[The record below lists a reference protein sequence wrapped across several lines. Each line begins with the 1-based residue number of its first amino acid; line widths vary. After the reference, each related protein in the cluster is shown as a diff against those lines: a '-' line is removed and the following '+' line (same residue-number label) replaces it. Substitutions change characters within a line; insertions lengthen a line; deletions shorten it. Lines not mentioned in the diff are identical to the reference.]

1 MKIFNNLKLGIKI
14 IIGFLII
21 TILSAIIGI
30 IGILKINSIN
40 SNCTEMYEKVAIPL
54 ENLYFM
60 TDSYNRTRA
69 NLRDMILSSTPAE
82 FEDYETRIKER
93 TETFQTNFDQFQTTL
108 ITDDGRAG
116 VKAFSEALNVYKNIE
131 NQVINLA
138 KQNKDEEALV
148 LLKGDC
154 EKAKDNLEDKFNY
167 LVNSKVNYAKNSAIT
182 NSSTA
187 TNARNLMIGC
197 IVIGTLSA
205 IALGFIISRSITK
218 PISKLVGYADRIAL
232 GDVNI
237 EINDVSK
244 DEIGSLMLSFKKM
257 IENIRE
263 NATVAENISKGNLDI
278 IINEKSDKDVLAKSM
293 ILVVDV
299 IKDLENETNT
309 LTNAAV
315 NGQLSTRS
323 DVNKFKGSYSKIVEG
338 FNKTLDAVI
347 EPIKEASNVLQEMS
361 NGNLNVSV
369 KGIYKGDHADIKNAL
384 NDTRDALSSYVNE
397 ISDVLK
403 EMSNSNLDMAINS
416 NYKGD
421 FAQIKDA
428 LNLIIESFNVIF
440 TEINNAADQV
450 SAGASQV
457 SDGSQALSQGTTEQ
471 ASSIEE
477 LTASIGEIATQTK
490 QNAVNAGEANELSLK
505 AKNGAVLGNNHMKE
519 MLKAMDEI
527 NESSSNI
534 SKIIKVI
541 DDIAFQTNI
550 LALNAAVEAAR
561 AGQHGKGFA
570 VVAEEVRNLAARSAN
585 AAKETTDLIEGSI
598 KKVELGTKIANNTAE
613 SLDEIVA
620 SIAKVATLVGEI
632 ATASNEQAT
641 AIYQV
646 NKGIEQVSSV
656 VQTNSSTAEQSAAAS
671 EELSSQAIMLKNMV
685 GKFKLKK
692 YTSTSVYE
700 KPLQIENQST
710 FKDIDYNRKHLKQ
723 RPNII
728 LNDQEFGKY

>member
-1 MKIFNNLKLGIKI
+1 MKIFNNFKLGIKI

-21 TILSAIIGI
+21 TIFSAAIGI
-30 IGILKINSIN
+30 VGILKINSIN
-40 SNCTEMYEKVAIPL
+40 SNCTEMYEKVSIPL
-54 ENLYFM
+54 QNLYYM
-60 TDSYNRTRA
+60 TDAYNRTRA
-69 NLRDMILSSTPAE
+69 NLRDMILSSTPDE
-82 FEDYETRIKER
+82 FNEYENRIKER
-93 TETFQTNFDQFQTTL
+93 TETFQTNFDKFQSTL
-108 ITDDGRAG
+108 ITDDGKEA
-116 VKAFSEALNVYKNIE
+116 VKAFNESLASYKEIE
-131 NQVINLA
+131 KQVINLA
-138 KQNKDEEALV
+138 KQNRDEEALA

-154 EKAKDNLEDKFNY
+154 EKAKDVLEEKFNY
-167 LVNSKVNYAKNSAIT
+167 LTTSKVNYAKDSAIS
-182 NSSTA
+182 NSDTA
-187 TNARNLMIGC
+187 INARNLMIGC
-197 IVIGTLSA
+197 IVVGVLSA
-205 IALGFIISRSITK
+205 IALSFIISRSITK
-218 PISKLVGYADRIAL
+218 PINKLVGYADRIAL
-232 GDVNI
+232 GDINI
-237 EINDVSK
+237 EIDNVSK
-244 DEIGSLMLSFKKM
+244 DELGELMLSFKKM
-257 IENIRE
+257 IANIRE
-263 NATVAENISKGNLDI
+263 NAVAAENISKGNLDI
-278 IINEKSDKDVLAKSM
+278 IIKEKSDKDVLAKSM

-299 IKDLENETNT
+299 IKDLEKETNT
-309 LTNAAV
+309 LTNAAI
-315 NGQLSTRS
+315 NGQLSTRG
-323 DVNKFKGSYSKIVEG
+323 DVNRFEGSYSKIVEG

-361 NGNLNVSV
+361 NGNLNISV
-369 KGIYKGDHADIKNAL
+369 KGNYKGDHADIKNAL
-384 NDTRDALSSYVNE
+384 NDTREALSSYVNE

-403 EMSNSNLDMAINS
+403 EMSNSNFDMSINS
-416 NYKGD
+416 NYKGE

-477 LTASIGEIATQTK
+477 LTASIGEIANQTK
-490 QNAVNAGEANELSLK
+490 QNALNASEANELSLK

-598 KKVELGTKIANNTAE
+598 KKVDLGTKIANNTAE
-613 SLDEIVA
+613 SLDEIV
-620 SIAKVATLVGEI
+620 SSVAKVATLVGEI

-641 AIYQV
+641 AIYQI

-685 GKFKLKK
+685 EKFKLKK
-692 YTSTSVYE
+692 YTSSSINE
-700 KPLQIENQST
+700 KSLLIEKQSKSKNT
-710 FKDIDYNRKHLKQ
+710 EYNRIQSKQ
-723 RPNII
+723 RPTII
-728 LNDQEFGKY
+728 LSDQEFGKY